1 MITVLVACSGF
12 QAGSV
17 LAQAPAADPDMSE
30 TREPAQTESLATP
43 DREARL
49 DDLFSQLRRESDPEA
64 ARRIVGQIWA
74 AWNDSGSDTVDTL
87 MGWANQAM
95 TDKRYGTALDLLDQ
109 VIVLAPDYS
118 EGWNRRATLHYIM
131 NDHAKSMADI
141 QRVLVLEPRHFG
153 ALAGMAA
160 IFTAAGDDRLALQ
173 ALQRMLVI
181 YPADRNTQSRV
192 LALED
197 KLAADNI

>member
-1 MITVLVACSGF
+1 MTIKTFPSASLSRPGFLWLVITVLVACSGF

-49 DDLFSQLRRESDPEA
+49 DDLFSQLRRQSDPEA

-74 AWNDSGSDTVDTL
+74 AWNESGSDTVDTL

-109 VIVLAPDYS
+109 VIVLAPD
-118 EGWNRRATLHYIM
+118 
-131 NDHAKSMADI
+131 
-141 QRVLVLEPRHFG
+141 
-153 ALAGMAA
+153 
-160 IFTAAGDDRLALQ
+160 
-173 ALQRMLVI
+173 
-181 YPADRNTQSRV
+181 
-192 LALED
+192 
-197 KLAADNI
+197 